1 MEIAPGIYSL
11 SQQEGGHVH
20 AFLLDDG
27 KELTVIDTLWDT
39 DGQRILDQIKS
50 IGRSVTDLKHIILT
64 HAHRSHLGGLAALK
78 KASGATV
85 YAHEW
90 EADII
95 SGERKAQGITVVP
108 MRPLHLYLQVYPLQV
123 GLALGFGQHPPCPV
137 DHYVTE
143 GDKIGPIEVMHAAGH
158 SPGHLSFYWQQKRA
172 LFAGDAIATW
182 PEFAGG
188 WYAFNLNE
196 KQHQATLNRMGDF
209 DAEIVAVGH
218 GDPIT
223 TGGAERV
230 RSLFTRTKW

>member
-1 MEIAPGIYSL
+1 MEISPGIYSL

-27 KELTVIDTLWDT
+27 TELTVIDTLWDS

-108 MRPLHLYLQVYPLQV
+108 MRPLRLY
-123 GLALGFGQHPPCPV
+123 
-137 DHYVTE
+137 
-143 GDKIGPIEVMHAAGH
+143 
-158 SPGHLSFYWQQKRA
+158 
-172 LFAGDAIATW
+172 
-182 PEFAGG
+182 
-188 WYAFNLNE
+188 
-196 KQHQATLNRMGDF
+196 
-209 DAEIVAVGH
+209 
-218 GDPIT
+218 
-223 TGGAERV
+223 
-230 RSLFTRTKW
+230 